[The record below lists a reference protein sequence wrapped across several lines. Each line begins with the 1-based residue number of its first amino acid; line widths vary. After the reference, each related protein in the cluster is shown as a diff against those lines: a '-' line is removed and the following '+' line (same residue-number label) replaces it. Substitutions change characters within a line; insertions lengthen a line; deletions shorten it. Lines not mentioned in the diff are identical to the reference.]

1 MQLTESNFPT
11 TLEDILVWKLEYTS
25 KHNYRSQILSRA
37 LAEHDLSHIEFLGA
51 RISKWVKI
59 VHNKYPDM
67 VGIEKSE
74 LANENGTLYTISI
87 AGQCVDTWNAV
98 AVQSLYLYD

>member
-1 MQLTESNFPT
+1 MQLPKSNFPT

-25 KHNYRSQILSRA
+25 RHSYRSQLLSRA
-37 LAEHDLSHIEFLGA
+37 LAERDLSHIESVVP
-51 RISKWVKI
+51 RIRKWVKI

-67 VGIEKSE
+67 IGIEESD

>member
-1 MQLTESNFPT
+1 MQLPESNFPT
-11 TLEDILVWKLEYTS
+11 TPEDILLWKLEYTS
-25 KHNYRSQILSRA
+25 KHSYRSQILNQA
-37 LAEHDLSHIEFLGA
+37 LAEHDLSHVEFLVS
-51 RISKWVKI
+51 RIKMWIKI

-67 VGIEKSE
+67 VGIEESD

-98 AVQSLYLYD
+98 TVQSLYD